1 MPVQLISA
9 LNENNPEVVTIEMK
23 KSAQVVSNPNPE
35 IVSLDVIQEEEERLS
50 KGSSSVEM
58 DDEYYHDEQSAGGTT
73 PHPESDDNTLD
84 MVQEFGLY
92 VDHDEENPPSLDIAG
107 EVEKA
112 ERSRRGL

>member
-1 MPVQLISA
+1 MPVQSLSA
-9 LNENNPEVVTIEMK
+9 LHENNPEVVTIEMK
-23 KSAQVVSNPNPE
+23 KSDQTISNPVPE

-50 KGSSSVEM
+50 REDTSVEM
-58 DDEYYHDEQSAGGTT
+58 DSEYYHDEQSAGGTT

-92 VDHDEENPPSLDIAG
+92 VDHDEENPPALDIAG